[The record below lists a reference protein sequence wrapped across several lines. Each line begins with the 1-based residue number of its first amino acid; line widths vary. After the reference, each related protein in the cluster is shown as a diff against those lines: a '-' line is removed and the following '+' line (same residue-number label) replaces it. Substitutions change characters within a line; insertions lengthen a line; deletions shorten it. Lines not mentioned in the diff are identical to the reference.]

1 MNLNQL
7 NTIELIDTYSEII
20 KLLKI
25 RGVIRT
31 KNLLGDLGEYLSIE
45 HFNKTSKLS
54 NLQAAP
60 AGTQN
65 TDAISRNGER
75 YSIKSTTGNLTG
87 VFYGLENP
95 NSDIIDKQK
104 FEYVLIVKFGD
115 NYELEKIIQLDWD
128 LFIKYKR
135 WHKTMNAWNITITKA
150 LLEEAIVLFQNETI
164 KKYNV
169 DKIRETHEK
178 AYEKWSVEE
187 DENLEKMFCEGK
199 SVKDLSNFFGR
210 NVGAINSRIKKL
222 ELKEK
227 YGNH

>member
-7 NTIELIDTYSEII
+7 NTTELIDTYSEII
-20 KLLKI
+20 KLLKV

-31 KNLLGDLGEYLSIE
+31 KNLLGDLGEYLAIE

-87 VFYGLENP
+87 VFYGLESP
-95 NSDIIDKQK
+95 NSEQIDKQK

-135 WHKTMNAWNITITKA
+135 WHKTMNAWNLTITKA
-150 LLEEAIVLFQNETI
+150 LLEEAIILFQNKI
-164 KKYNV
+164 VKKYNV
-169 DKIRETHEK
+169 EEIKGTHGK
-178 AYEKWSVEE
+178 AYEKWNEE
-187 DENLEKMFCEGK
+187 DDKNLERMFCEGK
-199 SVKDLSNFFGR
+199 SVKVLSGFFGR

-227 YGNH
+227 YGN